1 MAAVRWGTPSM
12 EAPTR
17 KIRLYSLS
25 TCPAC
30 KKVRQFLDEH
40 GMEYE
45 HTDVDL
51 LDGGE
56 QWLASKEVKRY
67 NPAGSYPTLVVE
79 EVVVG
84 FDEARIRE
92 ALRLP

>member
-1 MAAVRWGTPSM
+1 MDITA
-12 EAPTR
+12 R
-17 KIRLYSLS
+17 KVRLYSLS

-30 KKVRQFLDEH
+30 KKVRHYLDEQKIS
-40 GMEYE
+40 YE
-45 HTDVDL
+45 QIEVDL

-67 NPAGSYPTLVVE
+67 NPSGSYPTLIVE

-84 FDEARIRE
+84 ADESRIRK
-92 ALRLP
+92 ALRLS